1 LNHAAVRRTVAGVE
15 PTFFATPAD
24 FRSWLEANHDSAGE
38 LLVGFW
44 KKGSGKPSV
53 DWPEARDQALC
64 FGWIDGVRR
73 SLGEESYTI
82 RFTPRRPG
90 SLWSR
95 VNIARFEAL
104 KAAGRMTPAGER
116 AFAGGKER
124 TGHYSYEN
132 APREL
137 APDETERFRAN
148 AAAWADFEARPPS
161 YRKMVLHWVTS
172 AKKPETR
179 ARRLATLIEDSA
191 AGRKIA
197 GVDIGRKRNG

>member
-1 LNHAAVRRTVAGVE
+1 MKPA
-15 PTFFATPAD
+15 FFAEPAD
-24 FRSWLEANHDSAGE
+24 FRAWLDAHHGSADE

-44 KKGSGKPSV
+44 KKGSGRPSI

-73 SLGEESYTI
+73 SLGEESYT

-104 KAAGRMTPAGER
+104 KAARQMTPAGER
-116 AFAGGKER
+116 AFEQGKER
-124 TGHYSYEN
+124 TDHYSYEN
-132 APREL
+132 APRDL
-137 APDETERFRAN
+137 APEEEKMFRAN
-148 AAAWADFEARPPS
+148 AAAWADFSARPPS
-161 YRKMVLHWVTS
+161 YRKMALFWVTS
-172 AKKPETR
+172 ARKPDTR

-191 AGRKIA
+191 AGRKIGGA
-197 GVDIGRKRNG
+197 E